1 MDDTVLLASTRKK
14 MIEKFTILMDFCKK
28 YGMKINELKTNLMV
42 INGVDADRLEFT
54 VDGIT
59 VKHAPSYIYL
69 GSPFT
74 EDANLNSVIKLHV
87 KSRAADLN
95 KFKIFCRKNETMP
108 YRFKK
113 QVLEAMIVSSL
124 LYACETWL
132 SVNAK
137 EVEKMYISAL
147 KALLGVRDTTRS
159 DMIFIESGL
168 PSIVERISKRTSKF
182 VKKELL
188 IEQIDRTPLQ
198 KIFDICKTKQ
208 TKGYK
213 YLSKF
218 FLPTEA
224 QPSVAE
230 KFANESGTKAV
241 TYRKLNPELRVHP
254 VYTCNEYID
263 ERARITFTRLR
274 LISHSLKIET
284 GRWSRI
290 AREERLCGCG
300 LAVETEEHVLLE
312 CAKTEDARRK
322 FHVDTANVDNIGV
335 LMDSLDVKV
344 LIPFVDCCMQVFK

>member
-1 MDDTVLLASTRKK
+1 
-14 MIEKFTILMDFCKK
+14 MI
-28 YGMKINELKTNLMV
+28 
-42 INGVDADRLEFT
+42 
-54 VDGIT
+54 
-59 VKHAPSYIYL
+59 
-69 GSPFT
+69 
-74 EDANLNSVIKLHV
+74 
-87 KSRAADLN
+87 
-95 KFKIFCRKNETMP
+95 
-108 YRFKK
+108 
-113 QVLEAMIVSSL
+113 

-188 IEQIDRTPLQ
+188 IEQVDRTPLQ

-284 GRWSRI
+284 G
-290 AREERLCGCG
+290 
-300 LAVETEEHVLLE
+300 
-312 CAKTEDARRK
+312 
-322 FHVDTANVDNIGV
+322 
-335 LMDSLDVKV
+335 
-344 LIPFVDCCMQVFK
+344 